1 MEILFENKYT
11 RDEEMVKDIYR
22 YFYFRRPFAIFLNV
36 LFVLYFILGV
46 LYFILDISGLIVTTS
61 TYWFLIAIP
70 PIWYVLLLFRYNINV
85 KTAIQRDLEI
95 HGKPIEVTVSVT
107 DEVIRYKQS
116 TGSELQL
123 NYIAIKKVIQTKKYI
138 YLRSK
143 TNLLYPFKKDSFS
156 IGNEKEFITF
166 LNNKGMKLK

>member
-1 MEILFENKYT
+1 MA
-11 RDEEMVKDIYR
+11 KDTYR

-36 LFVLYFILGV
+36 FFVLYFILGV

-61 TYWFLIAIP
+61 MYWLWIAISL
-70 PIWYVLLLFRYNINV
+70 IWYVLLLFRYNINV
-85 KTAIQRDLEI
+85 KTVILRDLEI
-95 HGKPIEVTVSVT
+95 HGKPIEVTASVT

-123 NYIAIKKVIQTKKYI
+123 NYIDIKKVIQTKQYI

-166 LNNKGMKLK
+166 LRNKGMKLK